1 MSFLSYLYV
10 KKLRPVTAS
19 SPIIV
24 HEASPLLYATPT
36 PLCWLDEAR
45 ARDAQAVPW
54 ASLPDGAYELHEL
67 DVSSLARSG

>member
-24 HEASPLLYATPT
+24 HDASPLLYATPT
-36 PLCWLDEAR
+36 PASLLDEAN
-45 ARDAQAVPW
+45 AKEAQAVPW
-54 ASLPDGAYELHEL
+54 ASLP
-67 DVSSLARSG
+67 